1 MPRWQPGR
9 SGNPGGRPRVIR
21 EVRELAR
28 EHADCAIA
36 VLVEIM
42 SNRKMPPGCRISA
55 ATHLLDRAYGRPPQ
69 EQHLVVQDTDP
80 FEDDVMTALAEL
92 RRLKKEPERKSMPP
106 RRDEDQLVPDDA
118 QDEVDLETFR
128 RSFA

>member
-36 VLVEIM
+36 VLVEVM

-69 EQHLVVQDTDP
+69 EQHLVVHDTDP
-80 FEDDVMTALAEL
+80 FEDDVMATLAEL
-92 RRLKKEPERKSMPP
+92 RRLQEESERKSMLP
-106 RRDEDQLVPDDA
+106 RRDNRPVPDDA
-118 QDEVDLETFR
+118 EDEVDLGGFGR
-128 RSFA
+128 RFG